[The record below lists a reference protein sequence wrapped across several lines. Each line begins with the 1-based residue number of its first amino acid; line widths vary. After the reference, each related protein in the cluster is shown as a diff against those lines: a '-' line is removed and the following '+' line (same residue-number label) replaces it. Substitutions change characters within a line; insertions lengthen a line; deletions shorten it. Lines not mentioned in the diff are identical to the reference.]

1 MSTES
6 KFRSLGARKAPE
18 PLTISNLVAFAE
30 RVIRTDKG
38 AALRAQNSVADLAA
52 PSNDSKPAP
61 RISSLNEL
69 CGKTGAVKIS
79 SEPSSEDKDEESDK
93 LITFGLLRRDS

>member
-1 MSTES
+1 MIEC
-6 KFRSLGARKAPE
+6 LHGARKAPE
-18 PLTISNLVAFAE
+18 PLSIGALITFAE

-38 AALRAQNSVADLAA
+38 AVLRAQNFVSDLAT

-79 SEPSSEDKDEESDK
+79 SEQSSEDKDEESDK
-93 LITFGLLRRDS
+93 LIAFDLIRRDT